1 MDEGAKAGTK
11 AGAKAG
17 SNGSALQ
24 RVRPRPDAQP
34 ESDVR
39 SHSATRYSRLF
50 DASPDG
56 ILILDAGT
64 GRIMDA
70 NPFMTHLLGLSHE
83 EFLGR
88 QLWEVGLL
96 RDADR
101 RQGVLHDVSDL
112 GVIRWEELLVQSN
125 AHPTGMDVEVVSSAY
140 RDGENQMIQCR
151 VRDITE
157 RKRANLSATMQAEE
171 LAVADRHKNEFLA
184 MLSHELR
191 NAIAPVANALM
202 VLRLAQESESNV
214 PNRARTL
221 IERQVGHL
229 SHLVD
234 DLQEISSIGTG
245 RMRLQPGLVDLR
257 LVVERSVEAVMSAHA
272 HRKHKVTVTLPTEPV
287 WLDADA
293 IRLEQVVVNL
303 LSNAA
308 NYTQNG
314 GSITVTLGAGPG
326 AELRVADSGI
336 GIAPEMLKSVFDL
349 FTRAD
354 GAREHSRGGL
364 GIGLNVVKQIV
375 EMHGGSVVARSAGE
389 GKGSEF
395 IVSLPLAAAT
405 A

>member
-1 MDEGAKAGTK
+1 M
-11 AGAKAG
+11 
-17 SNGSALQ
+17 
-24 RVRPRPDAQP
+24 
-34 ESDVR
+34 
-39 SHSATRYSRLF
+39 RYSRLF
-50 DASPDG
+50 ETSPDG

-70 NPFMTHLLGLSHE
+70 NPSMTHLLGLSHE
-83 EFLGR
+83 EFVGK
-88 QLWEVGLL
+88 QLWEVGLV

-101 RQGVLHDVSDL
+101 RHGVLHDVSDL

-125 AHPTGMDVEVVSSAY
+125 AHPDGMDVEVVSSAY
-140 RDGENQMIQCR
+140 REGEQEMIQCR

-157 RKRANLSATMQAEE
+157 RKRANLSATLHAEE
-171 LAVADRHKNEFLA
+171 RAVADRHKNEFLA

-191 NAIAPVANALM
+191 NAIAPVSNALL
-202 VLRLAQESESNV
+202 VLRLAQEAESNV

-272 HRKHKVTVTLPTEPV
+272 HRKHEVSVTLPAEPV

-308 NYTQNG
+308 TYTQDG
-314 GSITVTLGAGPG
+314 GKITVTVRSVGNRT
-326 AELRVADSGI
+326 ELRVVDSGI
-336 GIAPEMLKSVFDL
+336 GIAPEMLTRVFDL

-354 GAREHSRGGL
+354 GARNHSRGGL

-375 EMHGGSVVARSAGE
+375 DMHGGSVVAQSAGE
-389 GKGSEF
+389 GAGSEF
-395 IVSLPLAAAT
+395 IVSLPLAASGA
-405 A
+405 